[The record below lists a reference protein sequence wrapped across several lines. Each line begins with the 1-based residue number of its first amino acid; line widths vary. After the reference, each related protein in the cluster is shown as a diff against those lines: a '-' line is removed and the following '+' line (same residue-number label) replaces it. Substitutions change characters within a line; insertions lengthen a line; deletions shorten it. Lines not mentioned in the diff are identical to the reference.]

1 MAKRSRTYWIQL
13 CYADDRPD
21 EWLAS
26 VSGYN
31 DTCITAGGLLIK
43 RGAEFAL
50 ILKPWVRKGACAS
63 KREILAE
70 IETKDRPGAKLMQV
84 TL

>member
-1 MAKRSRTYWIQL
+1 MKRSRTYWIQL
-13 CYADDRPD
+13 CYPDERHD

-31 DTCITAGGLLIK
+31 DTCITAGGLLEK

-50 ILKPWVRKGACAS
+50 ILRPWVKQGSCAAQ
-63 KREILAE
+63 KDILAE
-70 IETKDRPGAKLMQV
+70 IEKTPRPGAKVIRIEL
-84 TL
+84 

>member
-13 CYADDRPD
+13 CYPDERTD

-26 VSGYN
+26 VSGYD
-31 DTCITAGGLLIK
+31 DTCITAGGLIEK

-50 ILKPWVRKGACAS
+50 ILSPWVKRGSCAAQ
-63 KREILAE
+63 KDILTTLDTE
-70 IETKDRPGAKLMQV
+70 GGQDDQTMWV